1 MRYISTIFA
10 TFMLLLVTGCV
21 DNHFVPEQN
30 VNNEYTIV
38 VSARMPSDNNGSSRV
53 SLEKSSES
61 LALIAK
67 WSENDKI
74 KMFFAQEGNVFEG
87 EEATLYDISQDGKRC
102 SFNITV
108 PQSVNVYAP
117 FDLYGFCGIQ
127 GLGVCINNGK
137 ILADVTPIECREIA
151 QLSAPV
157 WFNASVREI
166 SKEISADFSH
176 LGSYEVIHVQNNSS
190 EEVDMSKCR
199 LAPFGNDAVKWYHSQ
214 SDGCRPFFDPV
225 TKEVEEL
232 QAQHS
237 APGNHTLK
245 IAAGQSKAIVSW
257 YVPKAVNIPEFQLQL
272 GNNLSVNTKPAKDF
286 GMRAGKAYYVFGV
299 WDGQHLTITDEDF
312 SLPEGFEPEMEAII
326 KVHEAIDPIADE
338 ALLSD
343 NPEEELK
350 KVAEQFKDNPEI
362 ESIEFDRNKL
372 AIKYKNGGWVFWL
385 ITKNVASDNVLPVV
399 LGGSST
405 RSITETYG
413 LKKKDYPKI
422 LYIYQQVNDLKY
434 DEIISTAKDFIAQ
447 LEQNGVN
454 VTTVY
459 GGDFN
464 LKFASSS
471 LKNYDAV
478 FIGTHGC
485 FDNEGNTWL
494 TTGEKYTKKRLK
506 EIRKLWKEDEIAFG
520 KLEERRFYGLKTV
533 SYFSISQKFIERSY
547 QKGDFP
553 ANSFFYTGACEIMKD
568 PENKFAKVLQ
578 SKGFN
583 KIVGYNNTSI
593 DNMSYY
599 NGALLL
605 YNLLCGKSYNE
616 IYTSFV
622 ESVRYQEDSKGKF
635 VYMDGK
641 PTTGVKRQD
650 IYLLGKTSIEYSTY
664 LVSYP
669 ANTDFRFKILQL
681 DTNEI
686 QFLQGDERTVEISGG
701 SGNYSITNSND
712 TVVSATLF
720 YNKISLRAI
729 AEGEAVITVTDNE
742 TKRMETIAVTVT
754 SNSGSGSVVDVPGRD
769 L

>member
-10 TFMLLLVTGCV
+10 TFMLLLLTGCA
-21 DNHFVPEQN
+21 DSHFVPEQN

-38 VSARMPSDNNGSSRV
+38 VSARMPSDNNVSSRV

-199 LAPFGNDAVKWYHSQ
+199 LAPFGNDAVKWYHSR
-214 SDGCRPFFDPV
+214 SEGYRPFFNPV
-225 TKEVEEL
+225 TKEVEDL

-272 GNNLSVNTKPAKDF
+272 DDKLSVNTKPAKDF
-286 GMRAGKAYYVFGV
+286 GMRAGRAYYVFGV
-299 WDGQHLTITDEDF
+299 WDGQHLTITDDDF
-312 SLPEGFEPEMEAII
+312 SLPEGFDPTMAAII
-326 KVHEAIDPIADE
+326 KVHEAIDPIASE

-362 ESIEFDRNKL
+362 ATIEFDRDKL
-372 AIKYKNGGWVFWL
+372 ALKYKNGGWVFWL
-385 ITKNVASDNVLPVV
+385 MIPEFLESSKETMGFRSNSTWELKSDFGANQ
-399 LGGSST
+399 
-405 RSITETYG
+405 
-413 LKKKDYPKI
+413 YPKI
-422 LYIYQQVNDLKY
+422 LVLDHLRNNGASRWHDGQQFLTSAESDLKI
-434 DEIISTAKDFIAQ
+434 DSV
-447 LEQNGVN
+447 VN
-454 VTTVY
+454 ACKNK
-459 GGDFN
+459 GFN
-464 LKFASSS
+464 VNYVSGSQMSLSFFTSE
-471 LKNYDAV
+471 LKNYDAI
-478 FIGTHGC
+478 FINTHGS
-485 FDNEGNTWL
+485 FKTEKKGSGLTWL
-494 TTGEKYTKKRLK
+494 ATGEIINEELFDRI
-506 EIRKLWKEDEIAFG
+506 EEWKNDEISVMG
-520 KLEERRFYGLKTV
+520 CREKDKNGEWQTKRF
-533 SYFSISQKFIERSY
+533 FSISQIFLARNY
-547 QKGDFP
+547 RYGDFN
-553 ANSFFYTGACEIMKD
+553 NSFIYLGACQGMMD
-568 PENKFAKVLQ
+568 ENDGLSKVFVIKGAK
-578 SKGFN
+578 
-583 KIVGYNNTSI
+583 KIVGYNNTIWQYVGIANWVSI
-593 DNMSYY
+593 MD
-599 NGALLL
+599 GLLS
-605 YNLLCGKSYNE
+605 GKSYN
-616 IYTSFV
+616 
-622 ESVRYQEDSKGKF
+622 
-635 VYMDGK
+635 
-641 PTTGVKRQD
+641 D
-650 IYLLGKTSIEYSTY
+650 IYESSKLKKKHYVFFGGEELYPD

-669 ANTDFRFKILQL
+669 ADTDFRFKILKL
-681 DTNEI
+681 NTTWI
-686 QFLQGDERTVEISGG
+686 KLSVGDERTVEISGG
-701 SGNYSITNSND
+701 SGNYSISNNND
-712 TVVSATLF
+712 NVVLASLLDSIITLKGVF
-720 YNKISLRAI
+720 NGK
-729 AEGEAVITVTDNE
+729 AVITVTDNE
-742 TKRMETIAVTVT
+742 TKRTETITVTVP
-754 SNSGSGSVVDVPGRD
+754 SIGGSGSVVDVPGRD